1 MIRVGIEL
9 EYVRNGV
16 ESQVEI
22 CRSAR
27 KLLLSVLVS
36 LSSGNWVAVGSE
48 ISSYVPLAIGETTTI
63 SWQAGALSEF

>member
-16 ESQVEI
+16 KSQVEI
-22 CRSAR
+22 RRSAR

-36 LSSGNWVAVGSE
+36 APAGNWVAGNS
-48 ISSYVPLAIGETTTI
+48 L
-63 SWQAGALSEF
+63 LRL